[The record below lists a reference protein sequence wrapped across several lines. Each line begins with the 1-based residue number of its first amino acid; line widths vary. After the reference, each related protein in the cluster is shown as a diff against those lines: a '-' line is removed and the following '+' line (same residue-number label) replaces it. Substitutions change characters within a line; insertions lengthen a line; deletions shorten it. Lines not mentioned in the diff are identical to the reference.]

1 MPARLLRPGFLKRT
15 RCSLAAALLILG
27 FGVPGGGL
35 AAQSLPSREAPGAVF
50 LPERAMAHILA
61 RHGPDSHAAGAGKF
75 APGMTAA
82 DIRALIA
89 ETVHAGTRRADTYGR
104 PDALYDD
111 SFMRP
116 IGTTIQGRPTPR
128 LRVVVAPDGAVIT
141 AYPR

>member
-1 MPARLLRPGFLKRT
+1 MGR
-15 RCSLAAALLILG
+15 SLATTLFVLVLGLG
-27 FGVPGGGL
+27 F
-35 AAQSLPSREAPGAVF
+35 AADDLSAQTLPSRAAPGAVF
-50 LPERAMAHILA
+50 LSERAMAHILA
-61 RHGPDSHAAGAGKF
+61 RHGPESHAAGAGKF
-75 APGMTAA
+75 APGMTTP

-89 ETVHAGTRRADTYGR
+89 EAVHAGIRRADTDGR

-111 SFMRP
+111 RFARP